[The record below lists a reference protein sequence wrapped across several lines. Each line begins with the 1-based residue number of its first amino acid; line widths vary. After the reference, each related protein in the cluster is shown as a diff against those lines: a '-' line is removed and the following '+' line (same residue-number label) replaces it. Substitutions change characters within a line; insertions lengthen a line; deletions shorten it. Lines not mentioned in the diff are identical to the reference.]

1 MQISAVGK
9 TSLLF
14 LDNGAFCSENGGSL
28 RIEWP
33 PASSQFS
40 PVNLPDWL
48 RERIFS
54 HRLVICLMKPGGKL
68 IQLTLKKK
76 TEIRKLRKN
85 ILNYFQGVEQRQLF
99 FTIWK
104 EITLQ

>member
-14 LDNGAFCSENGGSL
+14 LDNGAFCSENGGAL
-28 RIEWP
+28 HIGWP

-48 RERIFS
+48 KERIFS

-76 TEIRKLRKN
+76 KKLR
-85 ILNYFQGVEQRQLF
+85 I
-99 FTIWK
+99 
-104 EITLQ
+104 

>member
-14 LDNGAFCSENGGSL
+14 LDNGAFCSENGGAL
-28 RIEWP
+28 HIGWP

-48 RERIFS
+48 KERIFS
-54 HRLVICLMKPGGKL
+54 HRLVICLMKPWVEVGGGGERE
-68 IQLTLKKK
+68 TS
-76 TEIRKLRKN
+76 RRS
-85 ILNYFQGVEQRQLF
+85 RD
-99 FTIWK
+99 
-104 EITLQ
+104 

>member
-14 LDNGAFCSENGGSL
+14 LDNGAFCSENGGAL
-28 RIEWP
+28 HIEWP

-54 HRLVICLMKPGGKL
+54 HRLVICLMKLGGK
-68 IQLTLKKK
+68 INPVNFKKKKK
-76 TEIRKLRKN
+76 TKDLNTQKKN
-85 ILNYFQGVEQRQLF
+85 LYV
-99 FTIWK
+99 
-104 EITLQ
+104 

>member
-14 LDNGAFCSENGGSL
+14 LDNGAFCSENGGAL
-28 RIEWP
+28 HIEWP

-54 HRLVICLMKPGGKL
+54 HRLVICLMKLGGK
-68 IQLTLKKK
+68 INPVNFKKK
-76 TEIRKLRKN
+76 KKN
-85 ILNYFQGVEQRQLF
+85 
-99 FTIWK
+99 
-104 EITLQ
+104 